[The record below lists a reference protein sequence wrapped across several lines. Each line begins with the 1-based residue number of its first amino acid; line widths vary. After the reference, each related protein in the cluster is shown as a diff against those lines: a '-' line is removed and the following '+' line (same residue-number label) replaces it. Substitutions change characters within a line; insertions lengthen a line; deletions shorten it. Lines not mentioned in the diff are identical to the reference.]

1 MWIPVVLS
9 FVANLGIKTQWD
21 VQYPYLVWLEWYQT
35 LKAKYPSRINGMSPF
50 SGTAFITT
58 KAVVED
64 RLTKINRFFQDL
76 VLDQFMMDTP
86 EVVSWFRCQENIRHV
101 KHIL

>member
-1 MWIPVVLS
+1 M
-9 FVANLGIKTQWD
+9 
-21 VQYPYLVWLEWYQT
+21 WLEWYQT
-35 LKAKYPSRINGMSPF
+35 LKSKYPSRIDEMSPF

-58 KAVVED
+58 KAVVEE

-86 EVVSWFRCQENIRHV
+86 EVVSWFRCQENIRCV

>member
-1 MWIPVVLS
+1 
-9 FVANLGIKTQWD
+9 
-21 VQYPYLVWLEWYQT
+21 
-35 LKAKYPSRINGMSPF
+35 MSPF